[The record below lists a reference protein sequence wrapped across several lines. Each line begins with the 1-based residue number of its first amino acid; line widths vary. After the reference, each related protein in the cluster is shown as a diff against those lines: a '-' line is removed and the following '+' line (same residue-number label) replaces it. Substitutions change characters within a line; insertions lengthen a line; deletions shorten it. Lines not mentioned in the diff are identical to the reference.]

1 MTEAHI
7 EVAVVLP
14 LHSTFTYHVPDHLR
28 LGLHIGSRLLV
39 PFGRRRVSGFVL
51 GAASADPAMGIR
63 DVISVLDDI
72 PLFPES
78 MVPLFRWAASYYL
91 YPIGEVI
98 KTALPGGIGVSETTL
113 YTLLD
118 AGRDALAQGQGAP
131 PDQAI
136 LNALKSRPLNRRQIS
151 SACAAQV
158 RRDRMHAMVARGWV
172 TAEQGRCGDRVRT
185 KRIAMVGLPAA
196 ATAFS
201 PLTLSAKRRQ
211 VVQTLSELETVSIPD
226 LCRAAGTTASLIR
239 QMIAAGQLTL
249 METAVYRDPF
259 GDAVTPDEDLE
270 LNGEQQV
277 ALDTVAERLNAGFHP
292 FLLAGVTGSGKTEI
306 YLQLARRMLDA
317 GRSVVV
323 LVPEIALISQMER
336 RFRARLAERIAVLH
350 SGLSDGERYDQWM
363 MIRRAPA
370 TVVVGARS
378 AIWAPVANLGL
389 IIVDEE
395 HDGSY
400 KQDGGLRYNGRDLAV
415 VRARQTGCPV
425 ILGSATPSVQSVHN
439 AATGK
444 YTELRLTRRV
454 AERPLPEIRIV
465 DLKTIR
471 DERGIRRHLSE
482 PLRTAIRETLDR
494 GQQSLLFLNRR
505 GYATYP
511 VCSACGT
518 AIRCRHCDITLTLHR
533 GAGRYRCHYCGF
545 SLPAA
550 APCSQCGSDRMLG
563 LGLGTEKLQ
572 EAVAALYPDARVERM
587 DRDTTARKGSLLK
600 MLRQLRRGDI
610 DILIGTQMVAK
621 GHDFPN
627 ITLVGIVCADVTLSV
642 PDFRAGERT
651 FQLLAQVAGRTG
663 RGDVPGRVVLQT
675 FNPDH
680 FTITAARTQDFR
692 VFYREEIEHR
702 KMLAY
707 PPFTRL
713 VLLEISG
720 TIPEQT
726 AETSERMGRAL
737 RAMVTGSSQFSQ
749 LAVLGPVEASLARIA
764 GRHRW
769 HILLKGRHAGT
780 LNRLMRTM
788 MSENANLFQDSKVR
802 VVTDMDPMAMA

>member
-1 MTEAHI
+1 MPEAHI

-14 LHSTFTYHVPDHLR
+14 LHNTYTYRVPDHLR
-28 LGLHIGSRLLV
+28 AELQVGSRLLV
-39 PFGRRRVSGFVL
+39 PFGRRRVSGFAL
-51 GAASADPAMGIR
+51 GPALPDPGLDIR

-78 MVPLFRWAASYYL
+78 MVPLFRWAAGYYIH
-91 YPIGEVI
+91 PIGEVI
-98 KTALPGGIGVSETTL
+98 KTALPGGLGVSETTV
-113 YTLLD
+113 YTVQD
-118 AGRDALAQGQGAP
+118 AGLTALAAGRIDD
-131 PDQAI
+131 PDREI
-136 LNALKSRPLNRRQIS
+136 LTALKARALNRRQIS
-151 SACAAQV
+151 STAAVQV
-158 RRDRMHAMVARGWV
+158 RRERMHAMVARGWV
-172 TAEQGRCGDRVRT
+172 AAAQGRCGDRVRT
-185 KRIAMVGLPAA
+185 KTIAMVALAAEGLPPGA
-196 ATAFS
+196 
-201 PLTLSAKRRQ
+201 LSAKRRQ
-211 VVQTLSELETVSIPD
+211 VLHALAELAPVPIAD
-226 LCRAAGTTASLIR
+226 LCRAAGTTPTLIR
-239 QMIAAGQLTL
+239 QMAAAGQLSL
-249 METAVYRDPF
+249 LETSVYRDPF
-259 GDAVTPDEDLE
+259 GDAVTPDTDLQ
-270 LNGEQQV
+270 LNEEQSV
-277 ALDTVAERLNAGFHP
+277 VRDSVIDRLNEGFQP
-292 FLLAGVTGSGKTEI
+292 FLLAGVTGSGKTEV

-336 RFRARLAERIAVLH
+336 RFRARFADRIAVLH

-363 MIRRAPA
+363 MIRRAA
-370 TVVVGARS
+370 AAVVIGARS
-378 AIWAPVANLGL
+378 AVWAPVADLGL

-395 HDGSY
+395 HDPSY

-415 VRARQTGCPV
+415 VRARQSGCPV

-444 YTELRLTRRV
+444 YTEMQLTRRV
-454 AERPLPEIRIV
+454 AERPLPEIQIV
-465 DLKTIR
+465 DLKEIR

-511 VCSACGT
+511 VCGACGT
-518 AIRCRHCDITLTLHR
+518 AIRCRHCDITLTLHQ

-545 SLPAA
+545 SIPAA
-550 APCSQCGSDRMLG
+550 ASCPQCGSDRMLG

-572 EAVAALYPDARVERM
+572 EAVARLYPDARVERM

-600 MLRQLRRGDI
+600 MLRQLRRGEI

-663 RGDVPGRVVLQT
+663 RGDAPGRVVLQT
-675 FNPDH
+675 FNPGH
-680 FTITAARTQDFR
+680 FTITAARTQDYR
-692 VFYREEIEHR
+692 VFYREEIAHR
-702 KMLAY
+702 KMLSY

-720 TIPEQT
+720 TAPEQ
-726 AETSERMGRAL
+726 AAAAAARLGQAL
-737 RAMVTGSSQFSQ
+737 RATVAGDSGFSQ
-749 LAVLGPVEASLARIA
+749 LTVLGPVEASLSRIA

-769 HILLKGRHAGT
+769 QILLKGRHAGT
-780 LNRLMRTM
+780 LNRLMRSLM
-788 MSENANLFQDSKVR
+788 RNHGKLFQDPKVR